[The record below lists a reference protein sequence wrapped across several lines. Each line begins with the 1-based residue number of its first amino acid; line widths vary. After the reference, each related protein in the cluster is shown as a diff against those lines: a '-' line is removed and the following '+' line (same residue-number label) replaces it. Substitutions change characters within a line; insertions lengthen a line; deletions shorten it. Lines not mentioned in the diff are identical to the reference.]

1 MPSGRWVAA
10 AVEARPPSHPYLAP
24 SPPAADMSWAWTVE
38 RTRAAG
44 PGSRPTGTVVHKQW
58 CEAVPAGGA
67 ELDLDEALARPGAR
81 ACQICAAAEVLT
93 RL

>member
-1 MPSGRWVAA
+1 
-10 AVEARPPSHPYLAP
+10 
-24 SPPAADMSWAWTVE
+24 MSWAWTGE

-44 PGSRPTGTVVHKQW
+44 PGSRPTGPVVHEHGCK
-58 CEAVPAGGA
+58 AVPAGGA
-67 ELDLDEALARPGAR
+67 ELDLEGALAALARPGAR